1 MMQILTTRWFG
12 IQRWDPLFLCSM
24 FFFFK
29 CKYHIHS
36 LIMFIWNLETT
47 PSMRKGQLFS
57 GISEDFKALKPAIH
71 PMKFAYT
78 LWESNIAEWKLIFV
92 PCKWDIL
99 HGGCSI
105 AMSDYERVT
114 TSEHTCLCYILLL
127 PMSIYRGPGKDD
139 GRSLSSM

>member
-24 FFFFK
+24 FFFLNVSITS
-29 CKYHIHS
+29 IHS
-36 LIMFIWNLETT
+36 SCSFGIWRPPPPCERDNYLVES
-47 PSMRKGQLFS
+47 PR
-57 GISEDFKALKPAIH
+57 ISRHWSQQFT
-71 PMKFAYT
+71 MKFAYT